1 MEDMMPFD
9 VMVLLLLPLI
19 AFLYLFI
26 HSID

>member
-26 HSID
+26 HPID